1 MKSGFVSIIGRPNV
15 GKSTLLNSIVNQK
28 IAITSERVQ
37 TTRNII
43 QGIYT
48 DEESQIIFIDTPGIH
63 KPINKLGKL
72 LNKKANSSIY
82 DVDLILFL
90 VDANQNIGPGDRF
103 IIDSLKNIK
112 APVIL
117 IINKMDL
124 ITKEMLLLKIEE
136 YKDFFA
142 FSEIIP
148 VSALK
153 NDNVDHLLNVIKKY
167 LKEGIK
173 YFPDNMVTSSSTNFL
188 ISEFVREK
196 ILNCTEEEVPHSVTC
211 LTTHYEEKSNI
222 ININVDIIVDREALK
237 KIIIGKQGSKL
248 KQIGAL
254 ARVDI
259 EKMLG
264 KQIYLQLFVKTIP
277 KWRDKERL
285 LRDLGLKDQ

>member
-1 MKSGFVSIIGRPNV
+1 MKSGFVSIVGRPNV
-15 GKSTLLNSIVNQK
+15 GKSTLINSLVNQK
-28 IAITSERVQ
+28 IAITSDKVQ

-43 QGIYT
+43 QGIYN
-48 DEESQIIFIDTPGIH
+48 DDESQIVFIDTPGIH

-72 LNKKANSSIY
+72 LNKKANSSIF
-82 DVDLILFL
+82 DVDLVLFL
-90 VDANQNIGPGDRF
+90 IDASQNIGPGDQF
-103 IIDSLKNIK
+103 IIESLKNIK

-117 IINKMDL
+117 LINKMDL
-124 ITKEMLLLKIEE
+124 ITKEMILLKIEE
-136 YKDFFA
+136 YKDLIN

-153 NDNVDHLLNVIKKY
+153 NDNVDHLIKVIKKY
-167 LKEGIK
+167 LKDQIK
-173 YFPDNMVTSSSTNFL
+173 YFPDDMVTSSSTNFL

-196 ILNCTEEEVPHSVTC
+196 ILLCTEEEVPHSVTC
-211 LTTHYEEKSNI
+211 ITTHYEETPKIVNI
-222 ININVDIIVDREALK
+222 SVDIIVDREALK
-237 KIIIGKQGSKL
+237 KIIIGKNGSKL

-254 ARVDI
+254 ARIDI

-264 KQIYLQLFVKTIP
+264 RQIYLQLYVKTVP

>member
-1 MKSGFVSIIGRPNV
+1 MKSGFVSIVGRPNV
-15 GKSTLLNSIVNQK
+15 GKSTLINSLVNQK
-28 IAITSERVQ
+28 IAITSDKVQ

-43 QGIYT
+43 QGIYN
-48 DEESQIIFIDTPGIH
+48 DDESQIVFIDTPGIH

-82 DVDLILFL
+82 DVDLVLFL
-90 VDANQNIGPGDRF
+90 IDASQNIGPGDQF
-103 IIDSLKNIK
+103 IIESLKNIK

-117 IINKMDL
+117 LINKMDL
-124 ITKEMLLLKIEE
+124 ITKEMILLKIEE
-136 YKDFFA
+136 YKDLFN

-153 NDNVDHLLNVIKKY
+153 NDNVDHLIKVIKKY
-167 LKEGIK
+167 LKDQIK
-173 YFPDNMVTSSSTNFL
+173 YFPDDMVTSSSTNFL

-196 ILNCTEEEVPHSVTC
+196 ILLCTEEEVPHSVTC
-211 LTTHYEEKSNI
+211 ITTHYEETPKIVNI
-222 ININVDIIVDREALK
+222 SVDIIVDREALK
-237 KIIIGKQGSKL
+237 KIIIGKNGSKL

-254 ARVDI
+254 ARIDI

-264 KQIYLQLFVKTIP
+264 RQIYLQLYVKTVP

>member
-15 GKSTLLNSIVNQK
+15 GKSTLINSLVNQK
-28 IAITSERVQ
+28 IAITSEKVQ

-43 QGIYT
+43 QGIYN
-48 DEESQIIFIDTPGIH
+48 DEESQIVFIDTPGIH

-90 VDANQNIGPGDRF
+90 VDADQNIGTGDRF
-103 IIDSLKNIK
+103 IIESLKNIK

-117 IINKMDL
+117 LLNKMDL
-124 ITKEMLLLKIEE
+124 ITKEMILLKIDE
-136 YKDFFA
+136 YKDLFNFA
-142 FSEIIP
+142 EIIP

-153 NDNVDHLLNVIKKY
+153 KENIDHLLKTIKGY
-167 LKEGIK
+167 LKDQIK
-173 YFPDNMVTSSSTNFL
+173 YFPDDMITSSSTNFL

-196 ILNCTEEEVPHSVTC
+196 ILICTEEEVPHSVTC
-211 LTTHYEEKSNI
+211 LTTYYEEKEKI

-237 KIIIGKQGSKL
+237 KIIIGKNGSKL

-254 ARVDI
+254 ARIDI

-264 KQIYLQLFVKTIP
+264 KQIYLQLYVKTVP
-277 KWRDKERL
+277 RWRDKERL

>member
-15 GKSTLLNSIVNQK
+15 GKSTLINSLVNQK
-28 IAITSERVQ
+28 IAITSEKVQ

-43 QGIYT
+43 QGIYN
-48 DEESQIIFIDTPGIH
+48 DEESQIVFIDTPGIH

-90 VDANQNIGPGDRF
+90 VDADQNIGTGDRF
-103 IIDSLKNIK
+103 IIESLKNIK

-117 IINKMDL
+117 LLNKMDL
-124 ITKEMLLLKIEE
+124 ITKEMILLKIDE
-136 YKDFFA
+136 YKDLFNFA
-142 FSEIIP
+142 EIIP

-153 NDNVDHLLNVIKKY
+153 KENIDHLLKIIKGY
-167 LKEGIK
+167 LKDQIK
-173 YFPDNMVTSSSTNFL
+173 YFPDDMITSSSTNFL

-196 ILNCTEEEVPHSVTC
+196 ILICTEEEVPHSVTC
-211 LTTHYEEKSNI
+211 LTTYYEEKEKI

-237 KIIIGKQGSKL
+237 KIIIGKNGSKL

-254 ARVDI
+254 ARIDI

-264 KQIYLQLFVKTIP
+264 KQIYLQLYVKTVP
-277 KWRDKERL
+277 RWRDKERL